1 MPSPEFPLDV
11 LLVNVLL
18 FEKYRRIPSYLFPLQ
33 LFLASVVV
41 EEGYRRMPNPF
52 ILQILFKSV
61 PLNDLFRN
69 NPESQK

>member
-1 MPSPEFPLDV
+1 MDV